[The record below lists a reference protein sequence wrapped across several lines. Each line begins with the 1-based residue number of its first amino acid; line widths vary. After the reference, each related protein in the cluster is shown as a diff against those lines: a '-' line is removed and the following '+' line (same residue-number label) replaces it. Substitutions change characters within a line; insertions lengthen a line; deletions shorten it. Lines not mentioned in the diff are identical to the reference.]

1 MVSCHFSALITKF
14 NSIFFLCIV
23 FYSHLLRLVTW
34 MMCASFFSICQFL
47 NFLLRC
53 RHNQFPHV
61 LTTEVFILRASL
73 FEMQKLE
80 WNWCAVRNE
89 TCCSSVCPSV
99 QFQTSEL
106 IIPVLSFTTLTM
118 NALKCCHFAFSSLLL
133 LTIFIPRVCFYFVS

>member
-1 MVSCHFSALITKF
+1 MFSNRGGFVPLFGADHKIQFPSCVSSFILICLD
-14 NSIFFLCIV
+14 S
-23 FYSHLLRLVTW
+23 SH
-34 MMCASFFSICQFL
+34 SFFSTCQFL

-99 QFQTSEL
+99 QFQTSGL
-106 IIPVLSFTTLTM
+106 IIPILSFITLTM
-118 NALKCCHFAFSSLLL
+118 NALKCCHFAFPSLL
-133 LTIFIPRVCFYFVS
+133 LTIFNPRVCFYSVS